1 MPASGARTTEQPQ
14 PHSPAPIRIRPTPM
28 TFPTPSNPLATH
40 ASRLR
45 GLLRALH
52 VAQPDIEASAVIS
65 GDGLVV
71 ASVLG
76 QGIDADRYAAMC
88 AALLALSER
97 ASKEAQR
104 GALQM
109 VLVQGDQGAMLLVR
123 AVDDQ
128 VLAVAAHPKANLGMI
143 FNQARKTAA
152 GLPSPHGVTAG

>member
-1 MPASGARTTEQPQ
+1 MTT
-14 PHSPAPIRIRPTPM
+14 S
-28 TFPTPSNPLATH
+28 TPSNPLATH

-65 GDGLVV
+65 SDGLIV

-76 QGIDADRYAAMC
+76 DEIDADRYAAMC

-97 ASKEAQR
+97 ASREAQR
-104 GALQM
+104 GGLQM
-109 VLVQGDQGAMLLVR
+109 VLVQGDEGAMLLVR

-128 VLAVAAHPKANLGMI
+128 VLAMAVHPKANLGMV
-143 FNQARKTAA
+143 FNQARRTAA
-152 GLPSPHGVTAG
+152 SLPSPQAAAPG

>member
-1 MPASGARTTEQPQ
+1 MPLS
-14 PHSPAPIRIRPTPM
+14 S
-28 TFPTPSNPLATH
+28 SNPLAAH

-65 GDGLVV
+65 SDGLIV

-76 QGIDADRYAAMC
+76 PGIDADRYAAMC

-104 GALQM
+104 GDLQM

-123 AVDDQ
+123 AIDDQ
-128 VLAVAAHPKANLGMI
+128 VLALAASPKANLGMV

-152 GLPSPHGVTAG
+152 SLPSPSSASA

>member
-1 MPASGARTTEQPQ
+1 MTVPNTPPHIGA
-14 PHSPAPIRIRPTPM
+14 A
-28 TFPTPSNPLATH
+28 H

-45 GLLRALH
+45 SVLRGLH

-65 GDGLVV
+65 SDGLIV

-76 QGIDADRYAAMC
+76 PGTDGDRYAAMC

-104 GALQM
+104 GELQM

-123 AVDDQ
+123 APDDQ
-128 VLAVAAHPKANLGMI
+128 VLAVAASPRANLGMI
-143 FNQARKTAA
+143 FNQTRKTAA
-152 GLPSPHGVTAG
+152 SLPSPGSAAGV